1 MSFTLRPATIQDV
14 PQILAIVNHAIAT
27 STANYNYEPQTLA
40 EQTAW
45 FESKQQHNFP
55 VWVAVVE
62 DLAVAF
68 GTYGTFR
75 EKMGYRYTV
84 EHTIYVQEDQQRKG
98 IGKALLIQLVTQA
111 KAEGYH
117 AMIGGI
123 DAKNAES
130 IAFHQKMGFEIV
142 GHLKEVGYKFD
153 QWLDLCFVQRLL

>member
-27 STANYNYEPQTLA
+27 STANYNYEPLTLA

-45 FESKQQHNFP
+45 FESKQQYNFP

-130 IAFHQKMGFEIV
+130 IAFNQKMGFEIV

>member
-84 EHTIYVQEDQQRKG
+84 EHTIYVQENQQRKG

-130 IAFHQKMGFEIV
+130 IAFNQKMGFEIV

>member
-84 EHTIYVQEDQQRKG
+84 EHTIYVQENQQRKG

-123 DAKNAES
+123 DAKNKES
-130 IAFHQKMGFEIV
+130 IAFNQKMGFEIV

>member
-45 FESKQQHNFP
+45 FESKQQYNFP

-130 IAFHQKMGFEIV
+130 IAFNQKMGFEIV